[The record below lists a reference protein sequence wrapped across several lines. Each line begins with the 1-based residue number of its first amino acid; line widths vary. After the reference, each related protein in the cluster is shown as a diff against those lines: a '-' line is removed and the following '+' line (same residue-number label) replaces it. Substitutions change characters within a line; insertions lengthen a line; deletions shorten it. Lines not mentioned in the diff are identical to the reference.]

1 MKSSLNILFVVVF
14 LFSSETIFAQSK
26 RDQRALR
33 QRGTDSA
40 WVYNPAFGQTR
51 FYLGTTRVTP
61 IEFENTLRSS
71 DKNINQ
77 LIEQARRKRTTA
89 LILDGGGLLMMI
101 AGSAMLENNWN
112 SYRDDNTAALLITGA
127 GLATQI
133 VGIIIG
139 ISAANNYRQG
149 IMLFNYKA
157 RNGKLEPT
165 SLRFGSTSNGIGFT
179 LKL

>member
-1 MKSSLNILFVVVF
+1 MKPSHNILLVFVF
-14 LFSSETIFAQSK
+14 LLTAFSTNAQRRS
-26 RDQRALR
+26 DERALR
-33 QRGTDSA
+33 QRGNDSA
-40 WVYNPAFGQTR
+40 WIYNPFMGATR

-61 IEFENTLRSS
+61 LEFENTLRSS

-89 LILDGGGLLMMI
+89 LILEGGGLLMLI

-112 SYRDDNTAALLITGA
+112 SYRDDNTTALLISGA

-133 VGIIIG
+133 IGIIVG
-139 ISAANNYRQG
+139 ISAANSYRQG

-157 RNGKLEPT
+157 RNRKLEPT
-165 SLRFGSTSNGIGFT
+165 SLQFSATTHGVGFT
-179 LKL
+179 LKF